1 MKNISFIGCGSWG
14 GALSK
19 VLSDKKINSTMWHR
33 NSSIIKKMEESR
45 VHYLVPELIFSENV
59 SFTNNLEHLIKKASI
74 IVLAIP
80 SQSIRSVLEPQ
91 KKLINSNQI
100 IVNLAKGI
108 ETNSLLTIS
117 GVLKD
122 ILGDDFKN
130 IVALSGPSH
139 AEEVILG
146 HPTTLVS
153 ASESQE
159 SAEIIQKLF
168 SNHTLRTY
176 KSNDILGVELGGA
189 MKNVIAIAAGIC
201 DGIGYGDNSKA
212 ALLTRG
218 MGEISKLGRAMG
230 AEPSTFQGLSGFG
243 DLIVTC
249 LSKHSR
255 NRSVGQAIGEG
266 KSLQKVLNEM
276 SMVAEGVL
284 SAKSIHRL
292 RIEHDVEMPIHEA
305 IYNVLFKNVNPKE
318 CVQKLMTRTLTD
330 EHRNIT

>member
-1 MKNISFIGCGSWG
+1 MENISFIGCGSWG

-19 VLSDKKINSTMWHR
+19 ILSDKNIRSTMWHR
-33 NSSIIKKMEESR
+33 NSSIIEKMENSR
-45 VHYLVPELIFSENV
+45 VHYLVPELILSENV
-59 SFTNNLEHLIKKASI
+59 SFTNNLEHLIKNASV

-80 SQSIRSVLEPQ
+80 SQTIRNVLEPH
-91 KKLINSNQI
+91 KHLINQDQI

-122 ILGDDFKN
+122 ILGEKFNN

-139 AEEVILG
+139 AEEVIFG

-153 ASESQE
+153 ASENQE
-159 SAEIIQKLF
+159 SAGIIQELF
-168 SNHTLRTY
+168 SNNTLRTY

-218 MGEISKLGRAMG
+218 MGEISKLGMAMG
-230 AEPSTFQGLSGFG
+230 ADPSTFQGLSGFG

-266 KSLQKVLNEM
+266 KSLQKVLDDM

-292 RIEHDVEMPIHEA
+292 RIEHNVEMPIHEA
-305 IYNVLFKNVNPKE
+305 IYNVLFEDFNPKE
-318 CVQKLMTRTLTD
+318 CVQNLMTRTLTD
-330 EHRNIT
+330 EHKSIS

>member
-1 MKNISFIGCGSWG
+1 MENISFIGCGSWG

-19 VLSDKKINSTMWHR
+19 VLSDKNIHSTMWHR
-33 NSSIIKKMEESR
+33 NPSVLKKMEHSR
-45 VHYLVPELIFSENV
+45 IHYLVPELIFSEHI
-59 SFTNNLEHLIKKASI
+59 SFTNNLENLIENASI
-74 IVLAIP
+74 IILAVP
-80 SQSIRSVLEPQ
+80 SQSIRSVLNPH
-91 KKLINSNQI
+91 KHLINNNQI
-100 IVNLAKGI
+100 IVNLSKGI
-108 ETNSLLTIS
+108 ETHSLLTIS
-117 GVLKD
+117 GVLKEL
-122 ILGDDFKN
+122 LGNNFNN

-153 ASESQE
+153 ASEDQE
-159 SAEIIQKLF
+159 SAGIIQKIF
-168 SNHTLRTY
+168 SNNTLRTY

-218 MGEISKLGRAMG
+218 MGEISKLGKAMG
-230 AEPSTFQGLSGFG
+230 AESSTFQGLSGFG

-266 KSLQKVLNEM
+266 KSLRKVLDDM

-292 RIEHDVEMPIHEA
+292 RKKYKVEMPIHEA
-305 IYNVLFKNVNPKE
+305 IYNVLFKDVNPKK
-318 CVQKLMTRTLTD
+318 CVQNLMTRSLTVEYKD
-330 EHRNIT
+330 IS